1 MGTMNVNKLLVSMAL
16 PMMASMLVQAL
27 YNIVDSIFV
36 SHYNF
41 NGLTAVSL
49 TYPVQSLMIA
59 IASGTGVGINSL
71 VSRKLGE
78 KRFAD
83 ANNTAIHGMFLE
95 FFSSLLFVIIGLFF
109 SEKFFT
115 FFTKDSEVIEFGR
128 QYMSVCC
135 IFSMGIFMQIAG
147 ERLLQSTGKTM
158 YNMMTQGCGAIVN
171 IILDP
176 ILIFGM
182 FGIPEMGV
190 TGAALATVI
199 GQWTAMIL
207 ALIFNC
213 KKNKEISISMKNFKA
228 DKRIVGEI
236 YSIAVPSIIMQSI
249 MSISTVGMNKIF
261 NDDTAISVFG
271 VYFKLQSFVFM
282 PVFGLTNAL
291 IPIAAYNY
299 GAKMKDRMIKAVRI
313 ALVMTTCLMGVGT
326 ILFEIFPATFL
337 GFFQAD
343 ANMLKIGV
351 PALRII
357 GISFCFSGV
366 SIICSSY
373 FQALGKAVWSMMIS
387 LIRQLFILLPAAFV
401 LMKLGGLDIVWLA
414 LPVAEVSAMIL
425 SSVLYKHISKKMLAE
440 N

>member
-1 MGTMNVNKLLVSMAL
+1 MKMNKLLISMAL

-41 NGLTAVSL
+41 NALTAVSL
-49 TYPVQSLMIA
+49 TFPVQSLMIA
-59 IASGTGVGINSL
+59 ISTGTGVGINSI
-71 VSRKLGE
+71 VSRRLGE
-78 KRFAD
+78 KHFD
-83 ANNTAIHGMFLE
+83 NANNTAIHGILLE
-95 FFSSLLFVIIGLFF
+95 FLSSLIFVVVGLLF

-115 FFTKDSEVIEFGR
+115 FFTQDTEVIEFGR

-135 IFSMGIFMQIAG
+135 TLSLGIFMQIAG
-147 ERLLQSTGKTM
+147 ERLLQSTGKTI
-158 YNMMTQGCGAIVN
+158 YNMITQGCGALVN

-176 ILIFGM
+176 ILIFGL
-182 FGIPEMGV
+182 FGMPEMGV

-207 ALIFNC
+207 AFVFNFT
-213 KKNKEISISMKNFKA
+213 KNKELSISPKNFHL
-228 DKRIVGEI
+228 DKKIIGGI

-261 NDDTAISVFG
+261 NNDTAVSVFG
-271 VYFKLQSFVFM
+271 VYFKLQSFIFM

-299 GAKMKDRMIKAVRI
+299 GAKKIDRMHQAVHI
-313 ALVMTTCLMGVGT
+313 ALVITTCLMFIGT
-326 ILFEIFPATFL
+326 LLFEFFPSAFL
-337 GFFQAD
+337 ELFKAD
-343 ANMLKIGV
+343 ENMLKIGI

-366 SIICSSY
+366 SIICASY
-373 FQALGKAVWSMMIS
+373 FQALGKAVWSMIIS

-401 LMKLGGLDIVWLA
+401 LMLIGGLDIVWFA
-414 LPVAEVSAMIL
+414 LPAAEVSAMIL
-425 SSVLYKHISKKMLAE
+425 SSILYKKISKKVAAA
-440 N
+440 